1 MEGII
6 PVNKPRGMTSHDV
19 VFKLRKI
26 FKTKKIGHTG
36 TLDPEVDGVLPICV
50 GKATRVADYVMN
62 SGKTYIAEVTLGV
75 QTTTEDAHGEV
86 VQKVPILKDAFNE
99 VTIDEVLM
107 QLTGVID
114 QTPPMYSAV
123 KVNGRKLYEY
133 ARNGETIER
142 PSRKV
147 EIYEI
152 RRLSDVT
159 FVDEV
164 CKFKIEVS
172 CGKGT
177 YIRTLATQ
185 IADALGTIGHMS
197 DLTRIA
203 SGGFKVEESYTLES
217 LQNTEYE
224 ALAELLLPI
233 EHGLQHLP
241 RVEVDENIA
250 QKILWGQ
257 KLKQMSP
264 KIEEETAM
272 FYNDKVLAI
281 YMPDEKHPGL
291 IKARKVFN

>member
-75 QTTTEDAHGEV
+75 QTTTEDAHGEIV
-86 VQKVPILKDAFNE
+86 HSVPVLNNSYDEASIDA
-99 VTIDEVLM
+99 VLL

-152 RRLSDVT
+152 LRLSDIT

-185 IADALGTIGHMS
+185 IADALETIGHMS

-203 SGGFKVEESYTLES
+203 SGGFKLEESFTLET

-224 ALAELLLPI
+224 SLGELLLPI

>member
-75 QTTTEDAHGEV
+75 QTTTEDAHGEIV
-86 VQKVPILKDAFNE
+86 HSVPVLNNAYDEASIDA
-99 VTIDEVLM
+99 VLL

-152 RRLSDVT
+152 RRLSDIT

-172 CGKGT
+172 CSKGT

-203 SGGFKVEESYTLES
+203 SGGFKLEESFTLET

-224 ALAELLLPI
+224 SLGELLLPI
-233 EHGLQHLP
+233 EHGLQHLH

>member
-6 PVNKPRGMTSHDV
+6 PVNKPRGITSHDV

-26 FKTKKIGHTG
+26 FNTKKIGHTG
-36 TLDPEVDGVLPICV
+36 TLDPEVDGVLPICI

-75 QTTTEDAHGEV
+75 QTSTEDAHGEV
-86 VQKVPILKDAFNE
+86 VQKVPVLNNAYDEAS
-99 VTIDEVLM
+99 IDEVLLK
-107 QLTGVID
+107 LTGVID

-152 RRLSDVT
+152 HRLSDIT

-203 SGGFKVEESYTLES
+203 SGGFKVEESYTLET

-224 ALAELLLPI
+224 SLDELLLPI

-241 RVEVDENIA
+241 HVEVDENIA